1 MSLPEELSEQLL
13 GSIIDGTY
21 PPGAALPSEPE
32 LAELFS
38 MSRLTV
44 REAVKALRVQNVV
57 RIERGRGT
65 YVNPPAEWTSL
76 HPMIRAA
83 TSPGADPE
91 VVAGIHEARRMLE
104 SGIAELATI
113 KRTDA
118 DLRHLREQ
126 LRKMRE
132 ADTPEAHATAH
143 IAFHEA
149 IVRATGNA
157 FVPLLFEPFM
167 RLLAELPVETDPG
180 AIARHERLLTAIEAG
195 DPAEARRVMAA
206 HLRSQQNRPR
216 TA

>member
-1 MSLPEELSEQLL
+1 MSLPDELAEQLL

-21 PPGAALPSEPE
+21 PPGGALPSEPE

-44 REAVKALRVQNVV
+44 REAIKALRVQNVV

-76 HPMIRAA
+76 HPMVRAA

-104 SGIAELATI
+104 TGVAELAAL

-118 DLRHLREQ
+118 DLQRLRRHLRE
-126 LRKMRE
+126 MCETDSSE
-132 ADTPEAHATAH
+132 ARATAH
-143 IAFHEA
+143 VAFHEA

-157 FVPLLFEPFM
+157 LVPLLFEPFT
-167 RLLAELPVETDPG
+167 RLLSGLPAEADRDAV
-180 AIARHERLLTAIEAG
+180 ARHERLLTAIEAR
-195 DPAEARRVMAA
+195 DPAEARRFMAA
-206 HLRSQQNRPR
+206 HLDFQRAPE
-216 TA
+216 